1 MQHIY
6 SSALPRA
13 WKICLPLT
21 LAFKYAQLGH
31 RAEHRGTSCCGRT
44 QGSYFYHP
52 GSCGVQFVPG
62 MVVGWTGEC
71 QQDSCFAQPE
81 ARVAEGDPELHTGLC
96 LSGRQLS
103 GQSLTCLL
111 ESQFQVTKAQ
121 SSITLNY
128 ILVSKREVHPKID
141 KRFN

>member
-1 MQHIY
+1 MV
-6 SSALPRA
+6 
-13 WKICLPLT
+13 
-21 LAFKYAQLGH
+21 GH
-31 RAEHRGTSCCGRT
+31 RGVTSITQAAVGCSLCLVWQWDGLVNASRT
-44 QGSYFYHP
+44 AALHSLK
-52 GSCGVQFVPG
+52 
-62 MVVGWTGEC
+62 
-71 QQDSCFAQPE
+71 PE
-81 ARVAEGDPELHTGLC
+81 LPEGDPELHTGLC

-141 KRFN
+141 KHFN